1 MSKPK
6 KDIDV
11 SIMERRAYDFLLRQQ
26 EAREWMEDMIQ
37 EQLKISSTADFVQ
50 GLRDG
55 VYLCRLAN
63 VFAPGVVGK
72 IYEQK
77 SNSVLEF
84 MSVNNIQNFLKA
96 LDNVNFRKL
105 FWFEV
110 TDLWEMKNVYKVVHC
125 IHMLAR
131 YLTEHFNTI
140 KIKRL
145 KGYNFTQDE
154 INKTKKLI
162 QDLNEIPEIP
172 PEPSESGAAEESDSS
187 TETDPLSEPDQFDDL
202 ADPDKCIVTGDG
214 AKSAQAGVQA
224 KFVIR
229 ARDVDGNDI
238 KEGGEIFTV
247 VLFHSEK
254 SEEKIVATVQ
264 DKNNGTYDVTY
275 VPKLA
280 GEYSMEIKLIDEEN
294 KENDSDEPE
303 VFLLKG
309 CPMKVD
315 VTGSATS
322 DPNNCQL
329 DGMGISS
336 AVAGVEASFNVVSF
350 DAYGNKGLGGEN
362 FTAVLAA
369 GDNKINSNVTDNK
382 DGTYTIAYTCP
393 SAGEYD
399 LQVYLNNQPVGSSK
413 KVVVKDAGVS
423 TPDKCALLGFD
434 DSMLN
439 QKAGTLTKFQIQAK
453 DKHNNL
459 RSSGGEKFTVTLTN
473 KTNNEVIEAQVVDNN
488 DGKYDVDF
496 TLIKSGEYDMSVALN
511 GTAFV
516 NKTITVTDTGATSA
530 ENSVV
535 TSDDDFKNLK
545 AGEKK
550 SFTIEARDSY
560 GNKRSAG
567 GDHFTLQVTSKTTL
581 KDVPDKNF
589 VITDNNDGTY
599 SVSYGA
605 DEVSEYAMQVLLKS
619 KQKTEEQPAPV
630 AQESVEGEDDSD
642 KKKLSALGALKG
654 FLTQFKYDNIAGFP
668 TDIRVTDSGVT
679 DPSKTLLEGDGLR
692 LAISNQ
698 LATFNI
704 LCRDAFANRRTA
716 GGDEVVVSLINDRR
730 KTSISA
736 EVTDHQDGTYEVQY
750 IPNVSGDYRIEI
762 KINGQLV
769 ELAEPLILFVE
780 PPAAKQLTETDLEN
794 IHGHDLLSSLI
805 NSVLL
810 EKDEESLLAEIQ
822 QVRAQLIRQIRE
834 NGALENDVKDLERR
848 IQLLINNRLK
858 MEDLLT
864 QRGWNWRMRGP
875 PKDPKALEKSS
886 DNESKGTDR
895 LEKYGKLFYLLQTDP
910 QYLSNCLYLVPQEKV
925 EKFLE
930 TVILTLF
937 GYAFSPRE
945 EYLILSL
952 FKATLQLEISK
963 TKKLSGFL
971 EGNPI
976 LPRMVMTYGRRVQ
989 GKTFLQKVLFDKIIS
1004 NVLNEKD
1011 LNLELNAI
1019 KIFKEYISKQEVETG
1034 VKSGI
1039 NFKDIT
1045 YQRAMQDD
1053 YVSKVV
1059 NERVEKLTEI
1069 CQSILDGIIDNVGE
1083 LPYGLRWV
1091 CKQLNQMLASKHPE
1105 SSEIERASII
1115 GYIAYYR
1122 FMNPPICAPDAFQ
1135 LTKKKISINMRNN
1148 LVVISKVLTNLT
1160 NNVLFDSKIE
1170 EQMTVMNAWL
1180 KKNQNVYIEQF
1191 IRALINV
1198 EDPEEVLGVHKY
1210 MELTQKKAP
1219 SITITWNEIFSTH
1232 QLLLKYLHKLAPNET
1247 DPLRSILKSMG
1258 ETAPEE
1264 VALEKNE
1271 ELSLQLINADVK
1283 DSLHDNQVNPDQLY
1297 DETKENFRAVLRSLP
1312 PDHLGEN
1319 VIDTIENAKK
1329 YAATAHSRPNTDANA
1344 IQSLSE
1350 KVKQLEDA
1358 LPKLEEAQLVTRS
1371 NNYRK
1376 ILVDIT
1382 KEIQNRKIVR
1392 AKQQKELE
1400 RLKESLKSLQ
1410 EHSKFLTDK
1419 INDLQVY
1426 IQQSVQKHFDDG
1438 ANNRR
1443 KKSKSKG
1450 GEQKSFK
1457 FSFKQLYEKHKVI
1470 EELNVIKS
1478 QQNKFKFVIKMTEPG
1493 KFDVEA
1499 RLAGLTVNTIQLDLA
1514 ELLDKQSRQ
1523 VQSVKYEDV
1532 TLNVNMTI
1540 HILNRLFVEA

>member
-37 EQLKISSTADFVQ
+37 EPLKIASTADFVQ

-77 SNSVLEF
+77 TNSVLEF

-96 LDNVNFRKL
+96 LGKVEFRRL

-131 YLTEHFNTI
+131 YLTENFNTI

-145 KGYNFTQDE
+145 KGYNFTQEE

-162 QDLNEIPEIP
+162 QDLNEMEIPEDTTT
-172 PEPSESGAAEESDSS
+172 SGGADDVASSDS
-187 TETDPLSEPDQFDDL
+187 ETDPLSEPDDQFDDL
-202 ADPDKCIVTGDG
+202 ADPDKCIISGDG
-214 AKSAQAGVQA
+214 SKYAQAGIEA
-224 KFVIR
+224 KFTIK
-229 ARDVDGNDI
+229 ARDVDGNEI
-238 KEGGEIFTV
+238 KTGGETFTV
-247 VLFHSEK
+247 VLFHAES
-254 SEEKIVATVQ
+254 SDEKIVGSVQ
-264 DKNNGTYDVTY
+264 DKANGTYEVSYT
-275 VPKLA
+275 PKLA

-294 KENDSDEPE
+294 KDNDSDEPE

-309 CPMKVD
+309 CPMKVE
-315 VTGSATS
+315 VTSSPNS
-322 DPNNCQL
+322 DPSRCQL
-329 DGMGISS
+329 DGMGTSS
-336 AVAGVEASFNVVSF
+336 AVAGVEASFNIVSF
-350 DAYGNKGLGGEN
+350 DAYGNKGLGGET
-362 FTAVLAA
+362 FTAILTS
-369 GDNKINSNVTDNK
+369 GDNKIHAHVRDNK
-382 DGTYTIAYTCP
+382 DSTYTVNYTCP

-399 LQVYLNNQPVGSSK
+399 LQVFLNNQPLGGR

-423 TPDKCALLGFD
+423 SPEKCVLVGFD
-434 DSMLN
+434 ESLLN
-439 QKAGTLTKFQIQAK
+439 QKAGTLSKFQIQAK

-473 KTNNEVIEAQVVDNN
+473 KTSSEVVEANVVDNN

-496 TLIKSGEYDMSVALN
+496 TLIKSGEYDMVVALN
-511 GTAFV
+511 GTPFE
-516 NKTITVTDTGATSA
+516 NKTITVTDTGVTSA
-530 ENSVV
+530 EHSVV
-535 TSDDDFKNLK
+535 ITDDDYKNLK
-545 AGEKK
+545 AGQPK
-550 SFTIEARDSY
+550 SFTIEARDIY
-560 GNKRSAG
+560 GNKRSSG

-581 KDVPDKNF
+581 KDLPDKNIS
-589 VITDNNDGTY
+589 VNDNGDGTY
-599 SVSYGA
+599 NVTYGA

-619 KQKTEEQPAPV
+619 AQKRNKEEEETPAPEQGN
-630 AQESVEGEDDSD
+630 ADESE
-642 KKKLSALGALKG
+642 KKKLGALGALKG
-654 FLTQFKYDNIAGFP
+654 FLTQFKYENISGFP
-668 TDIRVTDSGVT
+668 TDIKVSDSGVT

-692 LAISNQ
+692 LAVSNQ
-698 LATFNI
+698 LSTFTVI
-704 LCRDAFANRRTA
+704 CRDAYTNRRTS

-730 KTSISA
+730 KTSITA

-762 KINGQLV
+762 KINGVLV
-769 ELAEPLILFVE
+769 ETGEPLILFVE
-780 PPAAKQLTETDLEN
+780 PPAAKALSDQDLEN

-822 QVRAQLIRQIRE
+822 QVRSQLIRQIRE
-834 NGALENDVKDLERR
+834 NGTLENDVKDLERR

-864 QRGWNWRMRGP
+864 QRGWNWRKKAP
-875 PKDPKALEKSS
+875 PKDAKVSVG
-886 DNESKGTDR
+886 NEGDSKGTER
-895 LEKYGKLFYLLQTDP
+895 LEKYGRLFYILQTDP

-952 FKATLQLEISK
+952 FKSTLQLEISK

-1004 NVLNEKD
+1004 SVLNEKD
-1011 LNLELNAI
+1011 LNLELNAT

-1059 NERVEKLTEI
+1059 NERVQKLTDI

-1091 CKQLNQMLASKHPE
+1091 CKQLNQMLAAKHPE

-1170 EQMTVMNAWL
+1170 EQMTVMNEWL
-1180 KKNQNVYIEQF
+1180 KKNQNIYIEQF
-1191 IRALINV
+1191 IRSLINV

-1232 QLLLKYLHKLAPNET
+1232 QLLLKYLHKLAPNEN
-1247 DPLRSILKSMG
+1247 DPLRVLLKSMG

-1271 ELSLQLINADVK
+1271 ELSLQLINTDVK

-1312 PDHLGEN
+1312 PDQLGEN

-1329 YAATAHSRPNTDANA
+1329 YASTANTRPNVDPNVIKT
-1344 IQSLSE
+1344 LSD
-1350 KVKQLEDA
+1350 KVKQIEEA

-1376 ILVDIT
+1376 ILIDIT

-1438 ANNRR
+1438 ASNNRR
-1443 KKSKSKG
+1443 KKSKAKNAD
-1450 GEQKSFK
+1450 QVYK
-1457 FSFKQLYEKHKVI
+1457 FSFSQLHDKHKVI

-1478 QQNKFKFVIKMTEPG
+1478 QQNKFKFVIRMSEPG

-1499 RLAGLTVNTIQLDLA
+1499 KLAGMTVNTIQLDLA
-1514 ELLDKQSRQ
+1514 DLLDKQSKQ
-1523 VQSVKYEDV
+1523 QQSIKFEDV

>member
-26 EAREWMEDMIQ
+26 EAREWMEEMIQ
-37 EQLKISSTADFVQ
+37 EPLKIASTADFVQ

-77 SNSVLEF
+77 TNSVLEF

-96 LDNVNFRKL
+96 LGKVEFRKL

-131 YLTEHFNTI
+131 YLTENFNTI

-162 QDLNEIPEIP
+162 QDLNEMEMPDLP
-172 PEPSESGAAEESDSS
+172 GDGGADDEGSDPD
-187 TETDPLSEPDQFDDL
+187 TETDPLSEPDHFDDL
-202 ADPDKCIVTGDG
+202 ADPDKCVISGDG
-214 AKSAQAGVQA
+214 MRSAQAGIEA
-224 KFVIR
+224 KFSIK
-229 ARDVDGNDI
+229 ARDVEGNDI
-238 KEGGEIFTV
+238 KEGGEVFTV
-247 VLFHSEK
+247 VLFHSENND
-254 SEEKIVATVQ
+254 EKVIGKVE
-264 DKNNGTYDVTY
+264 DKKNGTYEVTY
-275 VPKLA
+275 TAKLA

-309 CPMKVD
+309 CPMRVD
-315 VTGSATS
+315 VTACPTS
-322 DPNNCQL
+322 DPSKCQL
-329 DGMGISS
+329 DGMGINS
-336 AVAGVEASFNVVSF
+336 AVAGVEANFNIVSY
-350 DAYGNKGLGGEN
+350 DAYGNKGLGGED
-362 FTAVLAA
+362 FTAVLTS
-369 GDNKINSNVTDNK
+369 GSEKIDATVVDNK
-382 DGTYTIAYTCP
+382 DGTYTVSYTCP
-393 SAGEYD
+393 AAGEYD
-399 LQVYLNNQPVGSSK
+399 LQVFLKGQPLGLAK

-423 TPDKCALLGFD
+423 TPEKCILVGFD
-434 DSMLN
+434 DALLD
-439 QKAGTLTKFQIQAK
+439 QKAGTLSKFQIQAK
-453 DKHNNL
+453 DRHNNL
-459 RSSGGEKFTVTLTN
+459 RSSGGEKFTVTLTH
-473 KTNNEVIEAQVVDNN
+473 KTSGEVVEANVVDNN

-496 TLIKSGEYDMSVALN
+496 TLFKSGEYDMNVALN

-516 NKTITVTDTGATSA
+516 NKDIKVRDTGVTSP
-530 ENSVV
+530 EHSVV
-535 TSDDDFKNLK
+535 TGDEDFKNLK
-545 AGEKK
+545 AGKPK
-550 SFTIEARDSY
+550 TFTIEARDEF
-560 GNKRSAG
+560 GNKRSEG
-567 GDHFTLQVTSKTTL
+567 GEHFTLQITSKTTL

-589 VITDNNDGTY
+589 SVVDNNDGTY
-599 SVSYGA
+599 SATMTVE
-605 DEVSEYAMQVLLKS
+605 EVSEYAMQVLLKTAQKRS
-619 KQKTEEQPAPV
+619 KEESETPTEN
-630 AQESVEGEDDSD
+630 VENEDD
-642 KKKLSALGALKG
+642 KKKLGALGALKG
-654 FLTQFKYDNIAGFP
+654 FLTQFKYENIAGFP
-668 TDIRVTDSGVT
+668 TDINVTDSGET
-679 DPSKTLLEGDGLR
+679 DPSKTLFEGDGLR

-698 LATFNI
+698 LATFNVI
-704 LCRDAFANRRTA
+704 CRDAFSNRRTA
-716 GGDEVVVSLINDRR
+716 GGDEVIVSLVNDRR
-730 KTSISA
+730 KTSIAA

-750 IPNVSGDYRIEI
+750 IPNVSGDYRIEV
-762 KINGQLV
+762 KINGVLV
-769 ELAEPLILFVE
+769 ETGEPLILFVE
-780 PPAAKQLTETDLEN
+780 PPAAKALSDQDLEN

-834 NGALENDVKDLERR
+834 NGTLEADIKDLERR

-864 QRGWNWRMRGP
+864 NKGWNWRKRAP
-875 PKDPKALEKSS
+875 PK
-886 DNESKGTDR
+886 NITESGKTGEIDTKGTER
-895 LEKYGKLFYLLQTDP
+895 LDKYGKLFYLLQTDP

-945 EYLILSL
+945 EYLILNL

-1004 NVLNEKD
+1004 AVLNEKD

-1019 KIFKEYISKQEVETG
+1019 KIFKEYISRQEVETG

-1059 NERVEKLTEI
+1059 TERVEKLTDI

-1091 CKQLNQMLASKHPE
+1091 CKQLNQMLAAKHTE

-1135 LTKKKISINMRNN
+1135 LTNRRISINMRNN

-1170 EQMTVMNAWL
+1170 EQMTVMNGWL
-1180 KKNQNVYIEQF
+1180 KKNQSVYIERF
-1191 IRALINV
+1191 IRSLIAV

-1232 QLLLKYLHKLAPNET
+1232 QLLLKYLHKLAAAES
-1247 DPLRSILKSMG
+1247 DPLRQLLKSMG

-1264 VALEKNE
+1264 VPLEKNE
-1271 ELSLQLINADVK
+1271 ELSLQLINTDIK
-1283 DSLHDNQVNPDQLY
+1283 DTLHDNQVNPDQLY

-1312 PDHLGEN
+1312 PDQLGEN
-1319 VIDTIENAKK
+1319 VVDTIENAKK
-1329 YAATAHSRPNTDANA
+1329 FASTASQRPNVDPNVVQILT
-1344 IQSLSE
+1344 E
-1350 KVKQLEDA
+1350 KVKHLEEA

-1410 EHSKFLTDK
+1410 EHSKFLQDK

-1438 ANNRR
+1438 AKNRR
-1443 KKSKSKG
+1443 KKAKSKG
-1450 GEQKSFK
+1450 ADQAHK

-1470 EELNVIKS
+1470 EELNVVKS
-1478 QQNKFKFVIKMTEPG
+1478 QQNKFKFLIRMTEPG

-1499 RLAGLTVNTIQLDLA
+1499 KLAGLTVNTIQLDLA
-1514 ELLDKQSRQ
+1514 DLLDKQSKQ
-1523 VQSVKYEDV
+1523 QQSIKYEDV

-1540 HILNRLFVEA
+1540 YILNRLFVEA